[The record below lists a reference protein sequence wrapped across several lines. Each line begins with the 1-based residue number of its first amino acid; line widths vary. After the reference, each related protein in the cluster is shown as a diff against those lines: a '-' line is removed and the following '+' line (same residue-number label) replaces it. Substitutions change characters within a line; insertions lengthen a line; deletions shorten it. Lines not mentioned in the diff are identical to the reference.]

1 MKKPYLEVKSNK
13 SKMQD
18 LIIAGSILE
27 ELHTSPT
34 ELMNDFAVY
43 LYDKEKLSIGQ
54 AKKLA
59 GLTQIEFQKEMAK
72 RDVLIKYDTEDLEKD
87 LETLRQ
93 LD

>member
-1 MKKPYLEVKSNK
+1 MK
-13 SKMQD
+13 D
-18 LIIAGSILE
+18 LIISGNVLK
-27 ELHTSPT
+27 ELQISPADLMI
-34 ELMNDFAVY
+34 ELAVY

-72 RDVLIKYDTEDLEKD
+72 RNVCIKYDIEDFEKD
-87 LETLRQ
+87 LDVLKQ